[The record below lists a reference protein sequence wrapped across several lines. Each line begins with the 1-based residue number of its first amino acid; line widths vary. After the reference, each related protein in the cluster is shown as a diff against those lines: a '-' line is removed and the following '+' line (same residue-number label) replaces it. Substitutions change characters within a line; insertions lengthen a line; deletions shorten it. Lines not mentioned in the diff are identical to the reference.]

1 MGPMESMESMEW
13 GLRPKTG
20 FCPQRVIP
28 DLSRNPEIPALIAG
42 SNLFLN
48 SYVSTVSIDS

>member
-1 MGPMESMESMEW
+1 MESMESMEW